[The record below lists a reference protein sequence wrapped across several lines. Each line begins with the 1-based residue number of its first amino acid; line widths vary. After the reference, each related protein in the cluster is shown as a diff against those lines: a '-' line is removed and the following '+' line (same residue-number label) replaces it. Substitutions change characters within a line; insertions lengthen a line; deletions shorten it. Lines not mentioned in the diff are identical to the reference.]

1 MSRLLST
8 KDINFIKTLLE
19 NDSKKIEKIII
30 KKGSKDLRIQN
41 IVSLAKKNS
50 TKIIT
55 DKTERFEAYFYP
67 KEMKDINFLETIII
81 KKKDPLLVVLD
92 HIQDPQNLGS
102 ILRSS
107 LGASVDAIII
117 PKDRAC
123 HLTPTVRKVSKAASE
138 IIPVIVVS
146 NLRNT
151 IKILKK
157 YSFEIYACS
166 GEANKNYFEVD
177 FTGPKVL
184 IFGSEEKGIQ
194 KFLATEADEKI
205 KIPIDSR
212 LESLNVSNATS
223 VILFEAKKDKEF
235 KISKKC

>member
-50 TKIIT
+50 TEIIT

-67 KEMKDINFLETIII
+67 EEMKDINFLETIII

-92 HIQDPQNLGS
+92 HLQDPQNLGS

-107 LGASVDAIII
+107 LGASVDAVII
-117 PKDRAC
+117 PNDRAC
-123 HLTPTVRKVSKAASE
+123 HITPTVRKVSKAASE
-138 IIPVIVVS
+138 IIPVIVVN

-223 VILFEAKKDKEF
+223 VILFEAKRQRT
-235 KISKKC
+235 

>member
-19 NDSKKIEKIII
+19 NEPKKIKKIKIKDTSKDSRILDIISLSKKNNVEIIFEGIE
-30 KKGSKDLRIQN
+30 RI
-41 IVSLAKKNS
+41 
-50 TKIIT
+50 
-55 DKTERFEAYFYP
+55 EAFFYP
-67 KEMKDINFLETIII
+67 REMEDINYLENNILL
-81 KKKDPLLVVLD
+81 KQSPLIVILD

-151 IKILKK
+151 VKMLQRNFI
-157 YSFEIYACS
+157 EIYACTGQADLS
-166 GEANKNYFEVD
+166 FFEVD
-177 FTGPKVL
+177 FKGSKAL
-184 IFGSEEKGIQ
+184 IFGSEDKGIQ
-194 KFLATEADEKI
+194 KFLANEANEKI

-223 VILFEAKKDKEF
+223 VILFEAKRQRN
-235 KISKKC
+235 

>member
-1 MSRLLST
+1 MLNMSRLLST

-67 KEMKDINFLETIII
+67 KEMKDINFLETIIF

-223 VILFEAKKDKEF
+223 VILFEAKRQR
-235 KISKKC
+235 I

>member
-1 MSRLLST
+1 MSRLLNT

-19 NDSKKIEKIII
+19 NEPKKIEKIKI
-30 KKGSKDLRIQN
+30 KDTSKDSRILD
-41 IVSLAKKNS
+41 IISLSKKNNVE
-50 TKIIT
+50 IIFEGI
-55 DKTERFEAYFYP
+55 ERIEAFFYP
-67 KEMKDINFLETIII
+67 REMEDINYLENNILL
-81 KKKDPLLVVLD
+81 KQSPLIVILD

-102 ILRSS
+102 ILRTS

-151 IKILKK
+151 VKMLQ
-157 YSFEIYACS
+157 SNFREIYACT
-166 GEANKNYFEVD
+166 GQADLNFFEVD
-177 FTGPKVL
+177 FKGPKAL
-184 IFGSEEKGIQ
+184 IFGSEDKGIQ
-194 KFLATEADEKI
+194 KFLANEANEKI

-223 VILFEAKKDKEF
+223 VILFEAKRQRN
-235 KISKKC
+235 

>member
-1 MSRLLST
+1 M
-8 KDINFIKTLLE
+8 E

-67 KEMKDINFLETIII
+67 KEMKDINFLETIIF

-223 VILFEAKKDKEF
+223 VILFEAKRQR
-235 KISKKC
+235 I

>member
-19 NDSKKIEKIII
+19 NDSKKIKKIII

-50 TKIIT
+50 TEIIT

-107 LGASVDAIII
+107 LGASVDAIIV

-223 VILFEAKKDKEF
+223 VILFEAKRQR
-235 KISKKC
+235 I

>member
-50 TKIIT
+50 TEIIT

-107 LGASVDAIII
+107 LGASVDAIIV

-138 IIPVIVVS
+138 IIPMIVVN

-223 VILFEAKKDKEF
+223 VILFEAKRQR
-235 KISKKC
+235 I

>member
-50 TKIIT
+50 TEIIT

-67 KEMKDINFLETIII
+67 KEMRDINFLETIII

-223 VILFEAKKDKEF
+223 VILFEAKRQR
-235 KISKKC
+235 I

>member
-19 NDSKKIEKIII
+19 NDSKKIKKIII

-50 TKIIT
+50 TEIIT

-138 IIPVIVVS
+138 IIPMIVVN

-223 VILFEAKKDKEF
+223 VILFEAKRQRT
-235 KISKKC
+235 

>member
-19 NDSKKIEKIII
+19 NDSKKIKKIII
-30 KKGSKDLRIQN
+30 KKGTKDLRIQN

-50 TKIIT
+50 TEIIT

-67 KEMKDINFLETIII
+67 EEMKDINFLETIII

-223 VILFEAKKDKEF
+223 VILFEAKRQRT
-235 KISKKC
+235 

>member
-1 MSRLLST
+1 MSRSLNT
-8 KDINFIKTLLE
+8 QDINFIKTLLE
-19 NDSKKIEKIII
+19 NNPKKIERIIV
-30 KKGSKDLRIQN
+30 KRESKDSKILN
-41 IVSLAKKNS
+41 IISLAEKNS
-50 TKIIT
+50 TAIT
-55 DKTERFEAYFYP
+55 FDKTKRFEAYFYP
-67 KEMKDINFLETIII
+67 REMEDINFLENNIMR
-81 KKKDPLLVVLD
+81 KKDPLLVVLD

-107 LGASVDAIII
+107 LGASVDAVII

-151 IKILKK
+151 VKILKN
-157 YSFEIYACS
+157 YSVEIYACS
-166 GEANKNYFEVD
+166 GEANKYYFDVD
-177 FTGPKVL
+177 FKGPKAL
-184 IFGSEEKGIQ
+184 MFGSEEKGIQ
-194 KFLATEADEKI
+194 KFLGNEANGQI

-223 VILFEAKKDKEF
+223 VILFEAKRQRT
-235 KISKKC
+235 

>member
-19 NDSKKIEKIII
+19 NDSKKIKKIII
-30 KKGSKDLRIQN
+30 KKGTKDLRIQN

-50 TKIIT
+50 TEIIA

-67 KEMKDINFLETIII
+67 EEMKDINFLETIII

-223 VILFEAKKDKEF
+223 VILFEAKRQR
-235 KISKKC
+235 I

>member
-19 NDSKKIEKIII
+19 NEPKKIEKIKIKDTSEDSRILNII
-30 KKGSKDLRIQN
+30 
-41 IVSLAKKNS
+41 SLSKKNNVE
-50 TKIIT
+50 IIFEGI
-55 DKTERFEAYFYP
+55 ERIEAFFHP
-67 KEMKDINFLETIII
+67 REMEDINFLEKNILL
-81 KKKDPLLVVLD
+81 KQSPLIVILD
-92 HIQDPQNLGS
+92 HIKDPQNFGS
-102 ILRSS
+102 ILRTS

-151 IKILKK
+151 VKMLQRNFI
-157 YSFEIYACS
+157 EIYACTGQADLS
-166 GEANKNYFEVD
+166 FFEVD
-177 FTGPKVL
+177 FKGSKAL
-184 IFGSEEKGIQ
+184 IFGSEDKGIQ
-194 KFLATEADEKI
+194 KFLASEANEKI

-223 VILFEAKKDKEF
+223 VILFEAKRQRN
-235 KISKKC
+235 

>member
-55 DKTERFEAYFYP
+55 DKTERLEAYFYP
-67 KEMKDINFLETIII
+67 KQMKDITFLETIII

-92 HIQDPQNLGS
+92 HLQDPQNLGS

-107 LGASVDAIII
+107 LGASVDAVII

-123 HLTPTVRKVSKAASE
+123 HITPTVRKVSKAASE

-166 GEANKNYFEVD
+166 GEANINYFEVD

-223 VILFEAKKDKEF
+223 VILFEAKRQR
-235 KISKKC
+235 I

>member
-1 MSRLLST
+1 MSRLLGT

-19 NDSKKIEKIII
+19 NEPKKIEKIKI
-30 KKGSKDLRIQN
+30 KDTSKDSRISD
-41 IVSLAKKNS
+41 IISLSKKN
-50 TKIIT
+50 KVEIIFEGI
-55 DKTERFEAYFYP
+55 ERIEAFFYP
-67 KEMKDINFLETIII
+67 REMEDINYLENNILL
-81 KKKDPLLVVLD
+81 KQSPLIVILD

-102 ILRSS
+102 ILRTS

-138 IIPVIVVS
+138 IIPVILVS

-151 IKILKK
+151 VKMLQRNFI
-157 YSFEIYACS
+157 EIYACTGQADLS
-166 GEANKNYFEVD
+166 YFEVD
-177 FTGPKVL
+177 FKGSKAL
-184 IFGSEEKGIQ
+184 IFGSEDKGIQ
-194 KFLATEADEKI
+194 KFLANEANEKI

-223 VILFEAKKDKEF
+223 VILFEAKRQRN
-235 KISKKC
+235 

>member
-30 KKGSKDLRIQN
+30 KKGSKELRIQN
-41 IVSLAKKNS
+41 ILSLAKKNS
-50 TKIIT
+50 TEIIT

-194 KFLATEADEKI
+194 KFLASEADEKI

-223 VILFEAKKDKEF
+223 VILFEAKRQRT
-235 KISKKC
+235 

>member
-1 MSRLLST
+1 MNRLLST

-19 NDSKKIEKIII
+19 NEPKKIEKIKI
-30 KKGSKDLRIQN
+30 KDTSKDSRITN
-41 IVSLAKKNS
+41 IISLSKKNNVE
-50 TKIIT
+50 II
-55 DKTERFEAYFYP
+55 FEGIDRIEASFYP
-67 KEMKDINFLETIII
+67 REMEDINFLEKNILL
-81 KKKDPLLVVLD
+81 KQAPLIVILD
-92 HIQDPQNLGS
+92 HIQDPQNFGS
-102 ILRSS
+102 ILRTS

-151 IKILKK
+151 VKMLQRNFI
-157 YSFEIYACS
+157 EVYACTGQADLS
-166 GEANKNYFEVD
+166 FFEVD
-177 FTGPKVL
+177 FKGSKAL
-184 IFGSEEKGIQ
+184 IFGSEDKGIQ
-194 KFLATEADEKI
+194 KFLANEANEKI

-223 VILFEAKKDKEF
+223 VILFEAKRQRN
-235 KISKKC
+235 

>member
-19 NDSKKIEKIII
+19 NEPKKIEKIKI
-30 KKGSKDLRIQN
+30 KDTSKDSRI
-41 IVSLAKKNS
+41 IDIISLSKKNNVE
-50 TKIIT
+50 IIFEGI
-55 DKTERFEAYFYP
+55 ERIEAFFYP
-67 KEMKDINFLETIII
+67 REMEDINYLENNILL
-81 KKKDPLLVVLD
+81 KQSPLIVILD

-102 ILRSS
+102 ILRTS

-151 IKILKK
+151 VKMLQRNFI
-157 YSFEIYACS
+157 EIYACTGQADLS
-166 GEANKNYFEVD
+166 FFEVD
-177 FTGPKVL
+177 FKGSKAL
-184 IFGSEEKGIQ
+184 IFGSEDKGIQ
-194 KFLATEADEKI
+194 KFLANEANEKI

-223 VILFEAKKDKEF
+223 VILFEAKRQRN
-235 KISKKC
+235 

>member
-19 NDSKKIEKIII
+19 NEPKKIEKIKI
-30 KKGSKDLRIQN
+30 KDTSKDSRILN
-41 IVSLAKKNS
+41 IVSLSEKN
-50 TKIIT
+50 KVEIIF
-55 DKTERFEAYFYP
+55 DGIERIEAFFYP
-67 KEMKDINFLETIII
+67 REIEDINFLEKNILL
-81 KKKDPLLVVLD
+81 KQAPLLVILD
-92 HIQDPQNLGS
+92 HIQDPQNFGS
-102 ILRSS
+102 ILRTS

-151 IKILKK
+151 IKMLQRNFI
-157 YSFEIYACS
+157 EIYACTGQADLS
-166 GEANKNYFEVD
+166 FFEVD
-177 FTGPKVL
+177 FKGPIAI
-184 IFGSEEKGIQ
+184 IFGSEDKGIQ
-194 KFLATEADEKI
+194 KFLANEADEKI

-223 VILFEAKKDKEF
+223 VILFEAKRQRN
-235 KISKKC
+235 

>member
-1 MSRLLST
+1 M
-8 KDINFIKTLLE
+8 
-19 NDSKKIEKIII
+19 
-30 KKGSKDLRIQN
+30 
-41 IVSLAKKNS
+41 KKNS
-50 TKIIT
+50 TEIIA

-67 KEMKDINFLETIII
+67 EEMKDINFLETIII

-223 VILFEAKKDKEF
+223 VILFEAKRQR
-235 KISKKC
+235 I

>member
-1 MSRLLST
+1 MLNMSRLLST

-138 IIPVIVVS
+138 IIPMIVVN

-223 VILFEAKKDKEF
+223 VILFEAKRQR
-235 KISKKC
+235 I

>member
-1 MSRLLST
+1 MLNMSRLLST

-67 KEMKDINFLETIII
+67 KEMKDINFLETIIF

-107 LGASVDAIII
+107 LGASVDAIIV

-138 IIPVIVVS
+138 IIPMIVVN

-194 KFLATEADEKI
+194 KFLASEADEKI

-223 VILFEAKKDKEF
+223 VILFEAKRQR
-235 KISKKC
+235 I

>member
-50 TKIIT
+50 TEIIT

-67 KEMKDINFLETIII
+67 KEMKDINFLETIIF

-223 VILFEAKKDKEF
+223 VILFEAKRQR
-235 KISKKC
+235 I

>member
-55 DKTERFEAYFYP
+55 DKTERLEAYFYP

-92 HIQDPQNLGS
+92 HLQDPQNLGS

-107 LGASVDAIII
+107 LGASVDAVII

-123 HLTPTVRKVSKAASE
+123 HITPTVRKVSKAASE

-223 VILFEAKKDKEF
+223 VILFEAKRQRT
-235 KISKKC
+235 

>member
-67 KEMKDINFLETIII
+67 KEMKDINFLETIIF

-123 HLTPTVRKVSKAASE
+123 HLTTTVRKVSKAASE

-166 GEANKNYFEVD
+166 GDANKNYFEVD

-223 VILFEAKKDKEF
+223 VILFEAKRQR
-235 KISKKC
+235 I

>member
-19 NDSKKIEKIII
+19 NDSKKIKKIII

-50 TKIIT
+50 IEIIT

-67 KEMKDINFLETIII
+67 EEMKDINFLETITI

-123 HLTPTVRKVSKAASE
+123 HLTPAVRKVSKAASE

-223 VILFEAKKDKEF
+223 VILFEAKRQR
-235 KISKKC
+235 I

>member
-1 MSRLLST
+1 MSKLLST

-50 TKIIT
+50 TEIIT

-107 LGASVDAIII
+107 LGASVDAIIV

-138 IIPVIVVS
+138 IIPMIVVN

-194 KFLATEADEKI
+194 KFLASEADEKI

-223 VILFEAKKDKEF
+223 VILFEAKRQR
-235 KISKKC
+235 I

>member
-1 MSRLLST
+1 MSRLLNT

-19 NDSKKIEKIII
+19 NEPKKVEKIKIKDTSKDSRILDIISLSKKNNVEIIFEGIE
-30 KKGSKDLRIQN
+30 RI
-41 IVSLAKKNS
+41 
-50 TKIIT
+50 
-55 DKTERFEAYFYP
+55 EAFFYP
-67 KEMKDINFLETIII
+67 REMEDINYLENNILL
-81 KKKDPLLVVLD
+81 KQSPLIVILD

-102 ILRSS
+102 ILRTS

-151 IKILKK
+151 VKMLQRNFI
-157 YSFEIYACS
+157 EIYACTGQADLS
-166 GEANKNYFEVD
+166 YFEVD
-177 FTGPKVL
+177 FKGSKAL
-184 IFGSEEKGIQ
+184 IFGSEDKGIQ
-194 KFLATEADEKI
+194 KFLANEADEKI

-223 VILFEAKKDKEF
+223 VILFEAKRQRN
-235 KISKKC
+235 

>member
-50 TKIIT
+50 TEIIT

-184 IFGSEEKGIQ
+184 IFGSEEKGIK

-223 VILFEAKKDKEF
+223 VILFEAKRQR
-235 KISKKC
+235 I

>member
-1 MSRLLST
+1 MLNMSRLLST

-67 KEMKDINFLETIII
+67 KEMKDINFLETIIF

-138 IIPVIVVS
+138 IIPVIVVN

-223 VILFEAKKDKEF
+223 VILFEAKRQR
-235 KISKKC
+235 I

>member
-1 MSRLLST
+1 MGNRDILIVIYLIANWGVIPFWLLLIFLPNNQIT
-8 KDINFIKTLLE
+8 NFFTQSIIPFLLLGVGYAYLSYKIYLE
-19 NDSKKIEKIII
+19 N
-30 KKGSKDLRIQN
+30 N
-41 IVSLAKKNS
+41 ILLKQS
-50 TKIIT
+50 
-55 DKTERFEAYFYP
+55 
-67 KEMKDINFLETIII
+67 
-81 KKKDPLLVVLD
+81 PLIVILD

-102 ILRSS
+102 ILRTS

-151 IKILKK
+151 VKMLQRNFI
-157 YSFEIYACS
+157 EIYACTGQADLS
-166 GEANKNYFEVD
+166 FFEVD
-177 FTGPKVL
+177 FKGSKAL
-184 IFGSEEKGIQ
+184 IFGSEDKGIQ
-194 KFLATEADEKI
+194 KFLANEANEKI

-223 VILFEAKKDKEF
+223 VILFEAKRQRN
-235 KISKKC
+235 

>member
-19 NDSKKIEKIII
+19 NEPKKIEKIKI
-30 KKGSKDLRIQN
+30 KDTSKDSRILD
-41 IVSLAKKNS
+41 IISLSKKNNVE
-50 TKIIT
+50 IIFEGI
-55 DKTERFEAYFYP
+55 ERIEAFFYP
-67 KEMKDINFLETIII
+67 REMEDINFLEKNILL
-81 KKKDPLLVVLD
+81 KQAPLIVILD
-92 HIQDPQNLGS
+92 HIQDPQNFGS
-102 ILRSS
+102 ILRTS

-151 IKILKK
+151 VKMLQRNFI
-157 YSFEIYACS
+157 EIYACTGQADLS
-166 GEANKNYFEVD
+166 FFEVD
-177 FTGPKVL
+177 FKGSKAL
-184 IFGSEEKGIQ
+184 IFGSEDKGIQ
-194 KFLATEADEKI
+194 KFLANEANEKI

-223 VILFEAKKDKEF
+223 VILFEAKRQRN
-235 KISKKC
+235 

>member
-19 NDSKKIEKIII
+19 NEPKKIEKIKI
-30 KKGSKDLRIQN
+30 KDTSKDSRITN
-41 IVSLAKKNS
+41 IISLSKKNNVE
-50 TKIIT
+50 II
-55 DKTERFEAYFYP
+55 FEGIDRIEASFYP
-67 KEMKDINFLETIII
+67 REMEDINYLENNILL
-81 KKKDPLLVVLD
+81 KQSPLIVILD
-92 HIQDPQNLGS
+92 HVQDPQNLGS

-151 IKILKK
+151 VKMLQRNFI
-157 YSFEIYACS
+157 EIYACTGQADLS
-166 GEANKNYFEVD
+166 FFEVD
-177 FTGPKVL
+177 FKGSKAL
-184 IFGSEEKGIQ
+184 IFGSEDKGIQ
-194 KFLATEADEKI
+194 KFLANEANEKI

-223 VILFEAKKDKEF
+223 VIIFEAKRQRN
-235 KISKKC
+235 

>member
-50 TKIIT
+50 TEIIT

-223 VILFEAKKDKEF
+223 VILFEAKRQR
-235 KISKKC
+235 I

>member
-1 MSRLLST
+1 M
-8 KDINFIKTLLE
+8 E
-19 NDSKKIEKIII
+19 
-30 KKGSKDLRIQN
+30 
-41 IVSLAKKNS
+41 
-50 TKIIT
+50 
-55 DKTERFEAYFYP
+55 
-67 KEMKDINFLETIII
+67 DINFLEKNIMR
-81 KKKDPLLVVLD
+81 KKDPLLVVLD
-92 HIQDPQNLGS
+92 HIQDPRNLGS

-107 LGASVDAIII
+107 LGASVDAVII

-151 IKILKK
+151 VKILKN
-157 YSFEIYACS
+157 YSVEIYACS
-166 GEANKNYFEVD
+166 GEANKNYFDVD
-177 FTGPKVL
+177 FKGPKAL

-194 KFLATEADEKI
+194 KFLANEANGQI

-223 VILFEAKKDKEF
+223 VILFEAKRQRT
-235 KISKKC
+235 

>member
-50 TKIIT
+50 TEIIT

-67 KEMKDINFLETIII
+67 KEMKDINFLETIIF

-107 LGASVDAIII
+107 LGASVDAIIV

-138 IIPVIVVS
+138 IIPMIVVN

-166 GEANKNYFEVD
+166 GEANKNYFEVG
-177 FTGPKVL
+177 FPGPKVL

-223 VILFEAKKDKEF
+223 VILFEAKRQR
-235 KISKKC
+235 I